1 MRPTASLA
9 TTLVAAALALPVAA
23 QEAPAAPPPGWS
35 GQAELSLVAVSGNA
49 EAQTLGFKGMLK
61 DQLDGAALV
70 FEAGALDAESTTTRR
85 SAERLADGSVVLR
98 EESETERTAEA
109 YFARGRYER
118 QLAGGWG
125 WLAGA
130 GWERNEL
137 AGIANRYIGLGG
149 VSRLWFESATA
160 HLRTDAGATWTQE
173 DPVADAPGG
182 DDAFVGLRFSWDY
195 LRQLTPTTTFTSLL
209 ALLPNLEESDDLRLD
224 TTQALAVSINAH
236 LALRASW
243 QLLWDGQ
250 PAFVAVPVLAAGAP
264 TGEVAFAELDELDS
278 LLTAALVVTF

>member
-1 MRPTASLA
+1 
-9 TTLVAAALALPVAA
+9 
-23 QEAPAAPPPGWS
+23 
-35 GQAELSLVAVSGNA
+35 
-49 EAQTLGFKGMLK
+49 EAQTLGFKGRLE
-61 DQLDGAALV
+61 DQFDGAALV

-85 SAERLADGSVVLR
+85 SAERLADGSIVLR
-98 EESETERTAEA
+98 EESETEQTAEA

-118 QLAGGWG
+118 ELGGGWG

-130 GWERNEL
+130 GWERNEQ
-137 AGIANRYIGLGG
+137 AGIANRFTGIGG
-149 VSRLWFESATA
+149 VSKLWFEGPTA
-160 HLRTDAGATWTQE
+160 HLRTDAGLTWTQE

-182 DDAFVGLRFSWDY
+182 DDSFIGLRLSWDY

-209 ALLPNLEESDDLRLD
+209 ALLPNLEESDDLRVD